1 MDFLKSLVK
10 WLALVLVVLALLV
23 AGVMGWLYSQVDLG
37 DLPEYSV
44 SFGGEELRQCGYEWS
59 VPVAGKW
66 MSREFSRPQHG
77 EPQQLQRA
85 IDSHPQLAVPASTQG
100 TLRIQNTQGETVFEG
115 TVEEYAGFAFF
126 ADGVYTGLLQLGEE
140 PDPLGL
146 IVQPHGHYLYS
157 FTFELLA
164 QPSLTLSASSMVQG
178 GVVGV
183 KLTGAL
189 GEVPP
194 SLSTELEPEAVF
206 VRHGG
211 SWLSYIPVDYNQP
224 GGDYEISATVNGQ
237 TVSAAVNIYG
247 RERRELDTYTID
259 GSAAIPYIG
268 STSKKLAEVLA
279 VCDPDVYWSGAFTQP
294 VSGKVV
300 RDYAVLEYTDR
311 IDAATLAIY
320 PELAAVNE
328 LIEPRRSVNVTMA
341 VTPGKKVLAPA
352 AGRVVFA
359 GTVDGGGR
367 TVVIEHGCGLKSIV
381 YLLGRIS
388 VNEGDYV
395 AQNDV
400 IGTTQGH
407 VTCEMRLYDIPIS
420 PWEAWRGQGSLFWS

>member
-1 MDFLKSLVK
+1 MNILKAVGK
-10 WLALVLVVLALLV
+10 WLALVAVLLALIV
-23 AGVMGWLYSQVDLG
+23 AGVMGWLYSQATLA
-37 DLPEYSV
+37 DLPDYAV
-44 SFGGEELRQCGYEWS
+44 SFGGEELRQCGYDWS

-66 MSREFSRPQHG
+66 MSREFSRQQHG

-85 IDSHPQLAVPASTQG
+85 TDSHPALVTPASTQG
-100 TLRIQNTQGETVFEG
+100 ALTVQNVQGETVFEG
-115 TVEEYAGFAFF
+115 TVAEYANFAFS
-126 ADGVYTGLLQLGEE
+126 ADGVYTALLTLGET

-164 QPSLTLSASSMVQG
+164 QPTLALSAASMVQG

-194 SLSTELEPEAVF
+194 RLTTELAPEAVF

-211 SWLSYIPVDYNQP
+211 SWVSYIPVDYNQP
-224 GGDYEISATVNGQ
+224 GGDYEISATLNGQ
-237 TVSAAVNIYG
+237 TVSATVNVYG

-268 STSKKLAEVLA
+268 STPKKLWEVLSI
-279 VCDPDVYWSGAFTQP
+279 CDPDIYWNGAFTQP
-294 VSGKVV
+294 ISGRVV

-311 IDAATLAIY
+311 IDDATLAIY
-320 PELAAVNE
+320 PELAALNE
-328 LIEPRRSVNVTMA
+328 TIAPRRSVNVTMA
-341 VTPGKKVLAPA
+341 VSPGKKVLAPA
-352 AGRVVFA
+352 SGRVVLA

-381 YLLGRIS
+381 YLLGKIS